1 MSTSE
6 ILATRIREW
15 LPQLPPGRLP
25 TIRSLASRFGA
36 GTRTLQHALDQ
47 LKREG
52 LIESRSR
59 SGFWRV
65 GETPDFELPTARLG
79 AHDLVAR
86 VAEEI
91 RSGKHPWD
99 VALPSSKEQAR
110 IWGCHPQTAA
120 KVLAVLCEQGLLHR
134 RGRQHVPVRPRTA
147 RRVEGP
153 MLLCLGA
160 PSAEGGIRIDTDRE
174 LDFWRDLGSLAA
186 EAGLSLQ
193 REPWRPGIAIPSKRV
208 VGVVASAW
216 HHPDPLALCR
226 DLERIRLP
234 VCVWIE
240 EHTIQSKFRR
250 SSRLRFHEQGY
261 STEIGSHLAR
271 HLFDLG
277 HRHLAYISPW
287 HSSQWSRNRLRGI
300 QEEAARRGGKVSV
313 HVLEGESDWDHLAPA
328 REDAALNTRFPR
340 KLLEELVEGGA
351 SVLHEATILEL
362 AWNRILRDTV
372 PLLEGALAGGATAW
386 IGANDRCALQIHG
399 WLASRGIRVPH
410 DISLAGFDDTAG
422 ALRADLT
429 SFRFASAD
437 MARAMIR
444 QVLSTRALSSTLM
457 RHEGVVVGR
466 GSTSAPRAG
475 GQAL

>member
-1 MSTSE
+1 MSTSQD
-6 ILATRIREW
+6 LATWLRER
-15 LPQLPPGRLP
+15 LPEFPPGRLP
-25 TIRSLASRFGA
+25 SVRSLAARFGA
-36 GTRTLQHALDQ
+36 GTRTVQEGLEL

-59 SGFWRV
+59 SGYWRA
-65 GETPDFELPTARLG
+65 GQLPDLEPPEARQGSHDFAARL
-79 AHDLVAR
+79 
-86 VAEEI
+86 AEEI
-91 RSGKHPWD
+91 RTGKHPWD
-99 VALPSSKEQAR
+99 VPLPSSKEQAR

-120 KVLAVLCEQGLLHR
+120 KVFGVLCAQGLLQR
-134 RGRQHVPVRPRTA
+134 RGRQHVPVRPKTA

-153 MLLCLGA
+153 TILCLGA
-160 PSAEGGIRIDTDRE
+160 PAADGGIRIDTDRE

-193 REPWRPGIAIPSKRV
+193 REPWRPGMAISSKRV

-216 HHPDPLALCR
+216 HHHDPLALCR

-261 STEIGSHLAR
+261 SAEIGSHLAR

-277 HRHLAYISPW
+277 HQHLAYISPW

-313 HVLEGESDWDHLAPA
+313 RVLEGESDWDHLAPA
-328 REDAALNTRFPR
+328 REDAALNAKFPR
-340 KLLEELVEGGA
+340 ELLEELVEGDA
-351 SVLHEATILEL
+351 SLLHEGSILEL
-362 AWNRILRDTV
+362 AWNRILRDTI
-372 PLLEGALAGGATAW
+372 PLLEGALADGATAW

-399 WLASRGIRVPH
+399 WLASRGIRVPQ

-444 QVLSTRALSSTLM
+444 QILSHRGMSSTLT

-466 GSTSAPRAG
+466 GSTGAG
-475 GQAL
+475 RQAL

>member
-6 ILATRIREW
+6 ILASRIREW
-15 LPQLPPGRLP
+15 LPRFPPGRLP

-36 GTRTLQHALDQ
+36 GTRTLQQALDL

-65 GETPDFELPTARLG
+65 GETPDLELPVARSG

-86 VAEEI
+86 MAEEI

-99 VALPSSKEQAR
+99 VPLPSSKEQAR
-110 IWGCHPQTAA
+110 IWDCHPQTAA
-120 KVLAVLCEQGLLHR
+120 KVLAALCEQGLLR
-134 RGRQHVPVRPRTA
+134 RQGRQHVPVRPKSS

-153 MLLCLGA
+153 ILLCLGA
-160 PSAEGGIRIDTDRE
+160 PSMEGGIRIDTDRE

-186 EAGLSLQ
+186 EAGLSLL
-193 REPWRPGIAIPSKRV
+193 REPWRPGMAIPSKRV

-261 STEIGSHLAR
+261 SSEIGSHLAR

-300 QEEAARRGGKVSV
+300 QEEAARRGGTVSV
-313 HVLEGESDWDHLAPA
+313 RVLEGESDWDHLAPA
-328 REDAALNTRFPR
+328 REDASLNARFPLQ
-340 KLLEELVEGGA
+340 LLEDLVEGDPSPLREA
-351 SVLHEATILEL
+351 SILEL
-362 AWNRILRDTV
+362 AWNRIRRDTI
-372 PLLEGALAGGATAW
+372 PLLEGALADGATAW
-386 IGANDRCALQIHG
+386 IGANDRCALQIQG
-399 WLASRGIRVPH
+399 WLASKGIGVPDH
-410 DISLAGFDDTAG
+410 ISLAGFDDTAG

-429 SFRFASAD
+429 SFRFSSAD
-437 MARAMIR
+437 MARSMIR
-444 QVLSTRALSSTLM
+444 QILSTRALSSTLM

-466 GSTSAPRAG
+466 GSTSAPGG
-475 GQAL
+475 GQP